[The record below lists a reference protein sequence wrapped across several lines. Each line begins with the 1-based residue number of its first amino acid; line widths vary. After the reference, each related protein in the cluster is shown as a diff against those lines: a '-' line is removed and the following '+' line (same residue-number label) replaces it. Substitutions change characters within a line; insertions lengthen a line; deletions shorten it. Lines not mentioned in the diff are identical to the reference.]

1 VGNPLA
7 MSSSAVSATQLV
19 DNEID
24 FVRDTNYSD
33 SMQQFAVNTGGRII
47 YKPNDETLDEVRQ
60 DFDAAYSLGFTPDHE
75 PDDKPRDIKVRVLKD
90 GVRVRFRDN
99 YTLMTD
105 EGSAAV
111 QTKIAMILGETT
123 NPLGISVEFKPN
135 AKRAGRRRVVQ
146 IAVRVPIGPLTMVPV
161 GGDRF
166 QGRLEFAFY
175 LEDEDGASTPIQQSE
190 LPLELPGEAVS
201 LTNPVHI
208 TYDVGF
214 KVRPGNHRLAL
225 TVTDALGSTASTL
238 TWNLSIAA
246 DGAVTLTDR

>member
-1 VGNPLA
+1 
-7 MSSSAVSATQLV
+7 MV

-24 FVRDTNYSD
+24 FVRDANYSA
-33 SMQQFAVNTGGRII
+33 SMQQLAVNTGGRII
-47 YKPNDETLDEVRQ
+47 YRPNDETLDEVRQ

-123 NPLGISVEFKPN
+123 NPLGISVEFKPT

-146 IAVRVPIGPLTMVPV
+146 TAVRVPIGPLTMVPV
-161 GGDRF
+161 GSDRF

-201 LTNPVHI
+201 PTNPVHI

-238 TWNLSIAA
+238 TWNLSIAGG
-246 DGAVTLTDR
+246 GAVTVTDR